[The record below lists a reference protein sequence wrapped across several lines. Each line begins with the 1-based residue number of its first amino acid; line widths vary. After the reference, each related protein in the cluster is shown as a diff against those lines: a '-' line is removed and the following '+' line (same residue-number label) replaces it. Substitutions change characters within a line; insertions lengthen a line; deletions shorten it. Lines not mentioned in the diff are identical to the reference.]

1 MSLTLPIISTNWL
14 MGVFAFGVVLLMPTI
29 IYFAGHTALRRY
41 PKLFNTLHWLF
52 GIYLVYVIIA
62 GVHTLLMG

>member
-1 MSLTLPIISTNWL
+1 